1 MSVVARPQDPHAV
14 ADALARLLDDPEQRE
29 AKGKAARV
37 RAEVEF
43 SYDLLWGERVL
54 RSVANVT
61 PRDIAEFL
69 DLAGALRL
77 RADTERLSPALE
89 RAAHAA
95 FGEWL
100 DALAPARS

>member
-1 MSVVARPQDPHAV
+1 
-14 ADALARLLDDPEQRE
+14 
-29 AKGKAARV
+29 
-37 RAEVEF
+37 
-43 SYDLLWGERVL
+43 
-54 RSVANVT
+54 
-61 PRDIAEFL
+61 
-69 DLAGALRL
+69 L